1 MGFVITQRRCAC
13 GVGKEQTFR
22 RGRHWGWGMYETSVL
37 AAWWMVKTSEV
48 PCPSASRGNAA
59 ERLTSFYRP
68 SPENGASCP
77 STVPWRAGTGGSA
90 SSPQLPGCGP
100 GFVGFVPISL
110 GGFAV
115 NRFGVWEVH
124 SKPRLQHKTIAILLF
139 FNNIFYTSVVVS
151 LLLFRNINE

>member
-22 RGRHWGWGMYETSVL
+22 RCCCRSMVDGQDFGRSM
-37 AAWWMVKTSEV
+37 
-48 PCPSASRGNAA
+48 PFRFRGNAA
-59 ERLTSFYRP
+59 ERLTSLYRP
-68 SPENGASCP
+68 SAENGASCP

-90 SSPQLPGCGP
+90 SSLQLPGCGP
-100 GFVGFVPISL
+100 GFGFVPISL

-151 LLLFRNINE
+151 LLLYPNIHE